1 VTGHDGEPP
10 PQSVRILTSENVT
23 DQAMQLPNLKL
34 FEFQPARMLLTKPYK
49 IPTAKSQLQKKNLTR
64 DSSFLL
70 LNLKTKSGFQVTLA
84 IRKAHNIVTPLFHT
98 F

>member
-49 IPTAKSQLQKKNLTR
+49 IPTAKSQLQKKKPDAR
-64 DSSFLL
+64 F
-70 LNLKTKSGFQVTLA
+70 FIFTLEFE
-84 IRKAHNIVTPLFHT
+84 N
-98 F
+98 